1 MQSGKIEKNK
11 MALLFLA
18 GLTPF
23 GYIFIALIFLSFLIA
38 YFWHKSSKKE
48 NKLGC
53 LSIGLTAFLVWFV
66 LMFPT
71 LFSFMIIEN
80 GNTLA
85 RVGVAV
91 FWFIILLLVLYFV
104 FAKNTTR
111 GKNFIFSIFKYGL
124 YTVFAGLF
132 LVLFFGMAY
141 YAYLRLFTTE
151 KNGDPIWA
159 AFLCIFFVAVLII
172 AGFGMFIQSKEAVKK
187 EKTTFYDLEKA
198 KLKPESVIELDL
210 SNANLKTFP
219 EEILKFRNLKFLIL
233 SNNELIEIP
242 NEINKMQQLIGI
254 DLSNNPIS
262 DLERGRIRKMLS
274 KEIEI
279 VF

>member
-1 MQSGKIEKNK
+1 

-23 GYIFIALIFLSFLIA
+23 GYAFIALIFLSFLIA
-38 YFWHKSSKKE
+38 YFWLKSSKKE

-53 LSIGLTAFLVWFV
+53 LSIGLTALLIWFV

-85 RVGVAV
+85 RVGVAA
-91 FWFIILLLVLYFV
+91 FWVIVLIFGLYFV
-104 FAKNTTR
+104 FAKNTTK
-111 GKNFIFSIFKYGL
+111 GKNIIFSLFKYVL
-124 YTVFAGLF
+124 ITIFTGLF
-132 LVLFFGMAY
+132 LVLFFGMVY
-141 YAYLRLFTTE
+141 YGYLRLFTTE

-172 AGFGMFIQSKEAVKK
+172 AGFGFFVQNKETIKK

-198 KLKPESVIELDL
+198 KLKPESVVELDL
-210 SNANLKTFP
+210 SNKKLNTFP
-219 EEILKFRNLKFLIL
+219 EDILKFKNLKFLDL
-233 SNNELIEIP
+233 SNNELTELP
-242 NEINKMQQLIGI
+242 NEINKLQKLIGI

-262 DLERGRIRKMLS
+262 DTERGRIRKLLS
-274 KEIEI
+274 KEVEI